1 MGTGLDDMSSKVVL
15 KGSIAFIELGELLQ
29 LLGSSG
35 STGIIKLVCEPIADH
50 GYVYLKDGNPVNAEC
65 GSLKG
70 IEALNSFFGWTSAY
84 FEFVQEPVTCR
95 TVIKKS
101 RMEII
106 LDGLRM
112 FDDGLIPEIRSE
124 TNDEGQDNKREKTEN
139 ELPVIRGPVI
149 DYVYVV
155 DEEEFPDG
163 TDVVAQD
170 KFGNWF
176 WVILAGKMEVIRILP
191 EGDAPIVRLADGAY
205 IGSIVSFLREG
216 NVRSATVKA
225 IGNVQLGV
233 LDSELISREYAA
245 MTDDLQSILISVDKR
260 LRQVTDVCAK
270 AVLKQNMTSDK
281 QKKMKLLISQNKNE
295 NKCMRITA
303 GEAHVIRNSP
313 AGEIHLCTLTEGDFA
328 GAMPFLSTSH
338 EPYSANV
345 YASRDFKA
353 EAFDLSKV
361 RIEYDKLS
369 QTFKNMIEYLS
380 TSISVTTG
388 RILDLTRSKP

>member
-1 MGTGLDDMSSKVVL
+1 MTSKVVL
-15 KGSIAFIELGELLQ
+15 KGSIEFIELGELLQ
-29 LLGSSG
+29 QLGSSG
-35 STGIIKLVCEPIADH
+35 STGIIKLVYDPNEEP
-50 GYVYLKDGNPVNAEC
+50 GYIYLRDGNPINAEY
-65 GSLKG
+65 GDARG
-70 IEALNSFFGWTSAY
+70 IDALNSFFGWTGAE
-84 FEFVQEPVTCR
+84 FEFIKEDVTCQ

-112 FDDGLIPEIRSE
+112 YDDGLIPEVGVKSDDAAWDRKSGRA
-124 TNDEGQDNKREKTEN
+124 DDD
-139 ELPVIRGPVI
+139 LPVIKGPII

-163 TDVVAQD
+163 TDVVDQD

-191 EGDAPIVRLADGAY
+191 EGNAPIVRLADGAY

-216 NVRSATVKA
+216 NVRSATVTA

-245 MTDDLQSILISVDKR
+245 MTDDLQNILISVDKR
-260 LRQVTDVCAK
+260 MRQVTDVCAR
-270 AVLKQNMTSDK
+270 AVLKQDVTTAIH
-281 QKKMKLLISQNKNE
+281 KKMRLLISQDKNE
-295 NKCMRITA
+295 NRCLRITA
-303 GEAHVIRNSP
+303 GEAYVIRNSE
-313 AGEIHLCTLTEGDFA
+313 AGDIHLCTLGVGDFA
-328 GAMPFLSTSH
+328 GAIPFLSTSH
-338 EPYSANV
+338 EPYSATV
-345 YASRDFKA
+345 YASNDFDA
-353 EAFDLSKV
+353 EFFDLGTV

-369 QTFKNMIEYLS
+369 QTFKNMIDYLS

-388 RILDLTRSKP
+388 RILDLTRTKKSKETEL

>member
-1 MGTGLDDMSSKVVL
+1 MTSKVVL

-29 LLGSSG
+29 QLGTSG
-35 STGIIKLVCEPIADH
+35 STGIVKLMCEPVEEP
-50 GYVYLKDGNPVNAEC
+50 GYIYIKEGNPINAEC
-65 GSLKG
+65 GDRKG
-70 IEALNSFFGWTSAY
+70 IEALNDFFGWTNAE
-84 FEFVQEPVTCR
+84 FEFIQEEVTCDP
-95 TVIKKS
+95 VIKKS

-112 FDDGLIPEIRSE
+112 FDDGLIPEIGAPSHAE
-124 TNDEGQDNKREKTEN
+124 EGGQQKGKTEN
-139 ELPVIRGPVI
+139 DLPLIKGPVI

-191 EGDAPIVRLADGAY
+191 EGGAPIVRLADGAY

-233 LDSELISREYAA
+233 LDSELISREYSA
-245 MTDDLQSILISVDKR
+245 MTDDLQSILISIDKR
-260 LRQVTDVCAK
+260 LRQVTDVCAM
-270 AVLKQNMTSDK
+270 AVLQQNVMTDRH
-281 QKKMKLLISQNKNE
+281 KKMKLLMSSNKNE
-295 NKCMRITA
+295 NKCLRITA
-303 GEAHVIRNSP
+303 GEVYVIRSSP
-313 AGEIHLCTLTEGDFA
+313 AGDIHLCTLSQGDFV
-328 GAMPFLSTSH
+328 GAIPFLNTSH

-345 YASRDFKA
+345 YASRDFNA
-353 EAFDLSKV
+353 EAFDLGKV
-361 RIEYDKLS
+361 RREYDRLS
-369 QTFKNMIEYLS
+369 QTFKNMIDYLS

-388 RILDLTRSKP
+388 RVLDLTRTKSANAPES